1 MDVTATLRKGTREF
15 FYHGFVLLLALIM
28 VYPVIWMVL
37 GSFKTSTQI
46 LNESNVL
53 LPRSF
58 DLHNYINGWKGF
70 GGTTFSIFF
79 RNSIWVAVLATF
91 GVTLSSAMVAY
102 GFARIRFKG
111 RGAAFG
117 VMLATLMLPSQI
129 ILIPQYIIFQKLHW
143 INTFHPLIL
152 PSFFGSAFFIFMI
165 MQFIRGLPIELD
177 EAAIIDGCTRYGIFP
192 RIVLPLISP
201 ALITTVIINFYW
213 KWDDFLGPL
222 LYLSRPKM
230 FTVSIAIKAFA
241 DATSTTDYGAMFAM
255 STLSLLPVFFIFLFF
270 NKYLIEGVSTTGL
283 KG

>member
-1 MDVTATLRKGTREF
+1 MSMTAVFRRGFREF
-15 FYHGFVLLLALIM
+15 FYHGFVIALALIM
-28 VYPVIWMVL
+28 VYPVVWMIL

-46 LNESNVL
+46 LNESSVL

-58 DLHNYINGWKGF
+58 NLGNYINGWKGF
-70 GGTTFSIFF
+70 GGTTFTVFF
-79 RNSIWVAVLATF
+79 RNSIWVAALATF

-111 RGAAFG
+111 RGAAFA

-143 INTFHPLIL
+143 INTFNPLVL
-152 PSFFGSAFFIFMI
+152 PSFFGSAFFIFMM
-165 MQFIRGLPIELD
+165 MQFIRGLPLELD

-230 FTVSIAIKAFA
+230 FTVSLAIKAFA

-255 STLSLLPVFFIFLFF
+255 STLSLLPVFLIFLFF